1 MRIILGVFNTIIDN
15 IQSNSHLVFNVI
27 LNVPIL
33 EKIHV
38 NIVGLRHNFSGS
50 IQGPFLYVDVNCSF
64 YHRFIPFQLVVV
76 EDLAVRVIG
85 VYVTAF
91 HLLTHYVLLACVV
104 QPARNS
110 LRKFLSLFLLRFI
123 GQFYQFVKIMNL
135 KCIQYFCTIFQS
147 LE

>member
-1 MRIILGVFNTIIDN
+1 
-15 IQSNSHLVFNVI
+15 
-27 LNVPIL
+27 
-33 EKIHV
+33 
-38 NIVGLRHNFSGS
+38 
-50 IQGPFLYVDVNCSF
+50 
-64 YHRFIPFQLVVV
+64 
-76 EDLAVRVIG
+76 
-85 VYVTAF
+85 
-91 HLLTHYVLLACVV
+91 LACVV